1 MLKRKKNVEID
12 LIELSKEEILE
23 NEKKIWG
30 YSPEWRKRDVA
41 ADVDFIAKKDAA
53 KAKNEEASVLKED
66 KEIPSKKEVKEDK
79 KLLGAKEAKEI
90 KEETPKD
97 LSKLEDLS
105 RQSKD
110 VKTLQPNDKV
120 EIIEIEDLD
129 PRDLNAKDYNLN
141 EEINEEIKE
150 EQDILVDD
158 DSEED
163 LADNFF
169 DDIKSKKKSEKNLPD
184 KKKLGAKKIFGRI
197 ALCILTAVII
207 IVLALLGLVL
217 IIEHGPSKAA
227 RNLFVNSVLETSAG
241 KFLATTFVS
250 AEVIDEIQ
258 SQNSIELTD
267 EVTDSSLINVT
278 SENVDTENTGTTT
291 DEDGIE
297 LVEIN
302 GGSYNGYLL
311 KIKDPSR
318 VMVGT
323 CGTFGGYGL
332 HVDAIVE
339 RYGAVAG
346 VNGGGF
352 EDTNGMG
359 NGGTPIGLVISNGE
373 LLAGEL
379 DKTYDIAGFDSN
391 NVLVVGSMTGQQA
404 IDRGIRDCCCYGPTL
419 IVNGVATTVY
429 GTGSGINP
437 RTAIGQCADG
447 TVLLLVIDGRQINSI
462 GATFADIIDVMLE
475 YGAVNAYNLDGG
487 SSTTLYYNGEY
498 VNSTAPLTGSR
509 LIPTAIIVK

>member
-41 ADVDFIAKKDAA
+41 ADVDFIAKKNAA
-53 KAKNEEASVLKED
+53 EANNEEASVLKED
-66 KEIPSKKEVKEDK
+66 K
-79 KLLGAKEAKEI
+79 KLLGVKEAKEI

-110 VKTLQPNDKV
+110 VKILQPNDKV
-120 EIIEIEDLD
+120 EIIEIEDLN

-184 KKKLGAKKIFGRI
+184 NKKLGAKKIFGRI
-197 ALCILTAVII
+197 GLCILTAVII
-207 IVLALLGLVL
+207 IVLALLGIVL

-359 NGGTPIGLVISNGE
+359 NGGTPLGLVISNGK

>member
-12 LIELSKEEILE
+12 LIELSKDEILE

-41 ADVDFIAKKDAA
+41 ADQDFIAKKNQEEETDSVIELKPEDKIVEAKVEKLDIKNIEDNLKDYSEAILEDDDA
-53 KAKNEEASVLKED
+53 EDEAS
-66 KEIPSKKEVKEDK
+66 
-79 KLLGAKEAKEI
+79 
-90 KEETPKD
+90 EE
-97 LSKLEDLS
+97 
-105 RQSKD
+105 
-110 VKTLQPNDKV
+110 
-120 EIIEIEDLD
+120 
-129 PRDLNAKDYNLN
+129 
-141 EEINEEIKE
+141 
-150 EQDILVDD
+150 
-158 DSEED
+158 
-163 LADNFF
+163 LADNLY
-169 DDIKSKKKSEKNLPD
+169 DEIKIKKNKKKDKDNVSKNN
-184 KKKLGAKKIFGRI
+184 KLGIGKILARVSVS
-197 ALCILTAVII
+197 ILTAILI

-250 AEVIDEIQ
+250 ADVIEEIK

-267 EVTDSSLINVT
+267 EVTDSSLINVAA
-278 SENVDTENTGTTT
+278 ENVDITTTGTT
-291 DEDGIE
+291 DDDGIE
-297 LVEIN
+297 LIEIN
-302 GGSYNGYLL
+302 GGSYNGYLM

-323 CGTFGGYGL
+323 CGSFGGYGL
-332 HVDAIVE
+332 HVDAIVD
-339 RYGAVAG
+339 RYGAIAG

-352 EDTNGMG
+352 EDENGMG

-379 DKTYDIAGFDSN
+379 NKTYDIAGFDSN

-404 IDRGIRDCCCYGPTL
+404 LDRGIRDCCCYGPTL

-462 GATFADIIDVMLE
+462 GATFADVIDVMLE

-487 SSTTLYYNGEY
+487 SSTALYYNGEY

>member
-41 ADVDFIAKKDAA
+41 ADQDFIAKK
-53 KAKNEEASVLKED
+53 N
-66 KEIPSKKEVKEDK
+66 
-79 KLLGAKEAKEI
+79 AKEAKEI

-105 RQSKD
+105 RLSKD
-110 VKTLQPNDKV
+110 VKSLQPNDRI
-120 EIIEIEDLD
+120 EIIEIEDLN

-141 EEINEEIKE
+141 EEIKEDIKKDITNEEKVSKE

-373 LLAGEL
+373 LLSGEL
-379 DKTYDIAGFDSN
+379 DKTYDIAGFDNN

-475 YGAVNAYNLDGG
+475 YGAVNAYNLDVVAQQLF
-487 SSTTLYYNGEY
+487 TIMENM
-498 VNSTAPLTGSR
+498 
-509 LIPTAIIVK
+509 

>member
-12 LIELSKEEILE
+12 LIELSKDEILE

-41 ADVDFIAKKDAA
+41 ADQDFIAKKNQEEETDSVIELKPEDKIVEA
-53 KAKNEEASVLKED
+53 KVEKLDIKNIEDNLKDYSEVILEDDEAEDEAS
-66 KEIPSKKEVKEDK
+66 
-79 KLLGAKEAKEI
+79 
-90 KEETPKD
+90 EE
-97 LSKLEDLS
+97 
-105 RQSKD
+105 
-110 VKTLQPNDKV
+110 
-120 EIIEIEDLD
+120 
-129 PRDLNAKDYNLN
+129 
-141 EEINEEIKE
+141 
-150 EQDILVDD
+150 
-158 DSEED
+158 
-163 LADNFF
+163 LADNLY
-169 DDIKSKKKSEKNLPD
+169 DEIKIKKNKKKDKNNVSNN
-184 KKKLGAKKIFGRI
+184 KLGIGKILARVSVS
-197 ALCILTAVII
+197 ILTAILI

-250 AEVIDEIQ
+250 ADVIEEIK

-267 EVTDSSLINVT
+267 EVTDSSLINVAA
-278 SENVDTENTGTTT
+278 ENVDITTT
-291 DEDGIE
+291 DTTDDDGIE
-297 LVEIN
+297 LIEIN
-302 GGSYNGYLL
+302 GGSYNGYLM

-323 CGTFGGYGL
+323 CGSFGGYGL
-332 HVDAIVE
+332 HVDAIVN
-339 RYGAVAG
+339 RYGAIAG

-352 EDTNGMG
+352 EDENGMG

-379 DKTYDIAGFDSN
+379 NKSYDIAGFDSN

-404 IDRGIRDCCCYGPTL
+404 LDRGIRDCCCYGPTL

-462 GATFADIIDVMLE
+462 GATFADVIDVMLE

-487 SSTTLYYNGEY
+487 SSTALYYNGEY

>member
-12 LIELSKEEILE
+12 LIELSKDEILE

-41 ADVDFIAKKDAA
+41 ADQDFIAKKNQEEETDSVIELKAEDKIVEA
-53 KAKNEEASVLKED
+53 KVEKLDIKNIEDNLKDYSEAILEDDEAEDEAS
-66 KEIPSKKEVKEDK
+66 
-79 KLLGAKEAKEI
+79 
-90 KEETPKD
+90 EE
-97 LSKLEDLS
+97 
-105 RQSKD
+105 
-110 VKTLQPNDKV
+110 
-120 EIIEIEDLD
+120 
-129 PRDLNAKDYNLN
+129 
-141 EEINEEIKE
+141 
-150 EQDILVDD
+150 
-158 DSEED
+158 
-163 LADNFF
+163 LADNLY
-169 DDIKSKKKSEKNLPD
+169 DEIKIKKNKKKDKDNVSKNN
-184 KKKLGAKKIFGRI
+184 KLGIGKILARVSVS
-197 ALCILTAVII
+197 ILTAILI

-250 AEVIDEIQ
+250 ADVIEEIK

-267 EVTDSSLINVT
+267 EVTDSSLINVAA
-278 SENVDTENTGTTT
+278 ENVDITTIGTT
-291 DEDGIE
+291 DDDGIE
-297 LVEIN
+297 LIEIN
-302 GGSYNGYLL
+302 GGSYNGYLM

-323 CGTFGGYGL
+323 CGSFGGYGL
-332 HVDAIVE
+332 HVDAIVN
-339 RYGAVAG
+339 RYGAIAG

-352 EDTNGMG
+352 EDENGMG

-379 DKTYDIAGFDSN
+379 NKTYDIAGFDSN

-404 IDRGIRDCCCYGPTL
+404 LDRGIRDCCCYGPTL

-462 GATFADIIDVMLE
+462 GATFADVIDVMLE

-487 SSTTLYYNGEY
+487 SSTALYYNGEY

>member
-12 LIELSKEEILE
+12 LIELSKDEILE

-41 ADVDFIAKKDAA
+41 ADQDFIAKKNQEEETDSVIELKPEDKIVEA
-53 KAKNEEASVLKED
+53 KVEKLDIKNIEDNLKDYSEAILEDDEAEDEAS
-66 KEIPSKKEVKEDK
+66 
-79 KLLGAKEAKEI
+79 
-90 KEETPKD
+90 EE
-97 LSKLEDLS
+97 
-105 RQSKD
+105 
-110 VKTLQPNDKV
+110 
-120 EIIEIEDLD
+120 
-129 PRDLNAKDYNLN
+129 
-141 EEINEEIKE
+141 
-150 EQDILVDD
+150 
-158 DSEED
+158 
-163 LADNFF
+163 LADNLY
-169 DDIKSKKKSEKNLPD
+169 DEIKIKKNKKKDKNNVSNN
-184 KKKLGAKKIFGRI
+184 KLGIGKILARVSVS
-197 ALCILTAVII
+197 ILTAILI

-250 AEVIDEIQ
+250 ADVIEEIK

-267 EVTDSSLINVT
+267 EVTDSSLINVAA
-278 SENVDTENTGTTT
+278 ENVDITTT
-291 DEDGIE
+291 DTTDDDGIE
-297 LVEIN
+297 LIEIN
-302 GGSYNGYLL
+302 GGSYNGYLM

-323 CGTFGGYGL
+323 CGSFGGYGL
-332 HVDAIVE
+332 HVDAIVN
-339 RYGAVAG
+339 RYGAIAG

-352 EDTNGMG
+352 EDENGMG

-379 DKTYDIAGFDSN
+379 NKTYDIAGFDSN
-391 NVLVVGSMTGQQA
+391 NILVVGSMTGQQA
-404 IDRGIRDCCCYGPTL
+404 LDRGIRDCCCYGPTL

-462 GATFADIIDVMLE
+462 GATFADVIDVMLE

-487 SSTTLYYNGEY
+487 SSTALYYNGEY

>member
-12 LIELSKEEILE
+12 LIELSKDEILE

-41 ADVDFIAKKDAA
+41 ADQDFIAKKNQEEETDSVIELKPEDKIVEAKVEKLDIKNIEDNLKDYSEAILEDDDA
-53 KAKNEEASVLKED
+53 EDEAS
-66 KEIPSKKEVKEDK
+66 
-79 KLLGAKEAKEI
+79 
-90 KEETPKD
+90 EE
-97 LSKLEDLS
+97 
-105 RQSKD
+105 
-110 VKTLQPNDKV
+110 
-120 EIIEIEDLD
+120 
-129 PRDLNAKDYNLN
+129 
-141 EEINEEIKE
+141 
-150 EQDILVDD
+150 
-158 DSEED
+158 
-163 LADNFF
+163 LADNLY
-169 DDIKSKKKSEKNLPD
+169 DEIIIKKNKKKDKDNVSKNN
-184 KKKLGAKKIFGRI
+184 KLGIGKILARVLVSVI
-197 ALCILTAVII
+197 TAILI
-207 IVLALLGLVL
+207 IVLGLLGLVL

-250 AEVIDEIQ
+250 ADVIEEIK

-267 EVTDSSLINVT
+267 EVTDSSLINVAA
-278 SENVDTENTGTTT
+278 ENVDITTIGTT
-291 DEDGIE
+291 DDGIE
-297 LVEIN
+297 LIEIN
-302 GGSYNGYLL
+302 GGSYNGYLM

-323 CGTFGGYGL
+323 CGSFGGYGL
-332 HVDAIVE
+332 HVDAIVN
-339 RYGAVAG
+339 RYGAIAG

-352 EDTNGMG
+352 EDENGMG

-379 DKTYDIAGFDSN
+379 NKTYDIAGFDSN

-404 IDRGIRDCCCYGPTL
+404 LDRGIRDCCCYGPTL

-462 GATFADIIDVMLE
+462 GATFADVIDVMLE

-487 SSTTLYYNGEY
+487 SSTALYYNGEY

>member
-41 ADVDFIAKKDAA
+41 ADQDFIAKK
-53 KAKNEEASVLKED
+53 N
-66 KEIPSKKEVKEDK
+66 
-79 KLLGAKEAKEI
+79 AKEAKEI

-105 RQSKD
+105 RLSKD
-110 VKTLQPNDKV
+110 VKSLQPNDRI
-120 EIIEIEDLD
+120 EIIEIEDLN

-141 EEINEEIKE
+141 EEIKEDIKKDITNEEKVSKE

-373 LLAGEL
+373 LLSGEL
-379 DKTYDIAGFDSN
+379 DKTYDIAGFDNN